1 MFLRRLLY
9 ALCIVTALVVFSVT
23 CSGPAGDD
31 IIPEKKF
38 ISILVDIH
46 LADGIGMINVN
57 NNDTFVYDSAS
68 LYGAVFQKYGVTRAM
83 FDSTMLYYTARPGD
97 FAEVYNEVM
106 ARLKKMEESVARET
120 AADSVKTQ
128 QAR

>member
-1 MFLRRLLY
+1 MLLKRLLHV
-9 ALCIVTALVVFSVT
+9 LCIVTVLVVFSVT
-23 CSGPAGDD
+23 CSGPSGGD

-38 ISILVDIH
+38 VSILADIH

-68 LYGAVFQKYGVTRAM
+68 LYGAVFQKYRVTRAQ
-83 FDSTMLYYTARPGD
+83 FDSTMLYYTARPDD
-97 FAEVYNEVM
+97 FAEIYNEVM
-106 ARLKKMEESVARET
+106 ARLKKMEEGVALEI

-128 QAR
+128 PAR

>member
-1 MFLRRLLY
+1 MFLKRILY
-9 ALCIVTALVVFSVT
+9 AIFIVTVLVIFSAT
-23 CSGPAGDD
+23 CSGPSGDTL
-31 IIPEKKF
+31 IPEKKF
-38 ISILVDIH
+38 VSILADIH
-46 LADGIGMINVN
+46 LADGIGMISVN

-106 ARLKKMEESVARET
+106 ARLKKMEEGVAREI